1 MTEIPAGFKELLEE
15 SVPAE
20 RAETVVAALSAAPS
34 VSVRLNPAKLREC
47 PFPDAEKVPWSPYG
61 YLLKERPVFTLDPLF
76 HAGCYYV
83 QDTSAMFVGHVFREV
98 SAQLQPGCRVLDL
111 CAAPGGK
118 TTDLAASLREC
129 FGDRFS
135 LIANE
140 VMKNRFSVLRSNV
153 ETWGDPCIGTVSRDP
168 SAFGDEPA
176 FDAILADV
184 PCSGEGM
191 FRKDEQAVAEWSLK
205 TVEFCAARSRR
216 ILADIWP
223 TLRPGGILIYS
234 TCTFNHFENDDTVEW
249 IAEELGADVIT
260 PKEEILRSAQNDKY
274 QVTATKHGYVLLPGL
289 VPGEGQYVAA
299 LRKQYPDNISSLS
312 GRSNGT
318 FPVASAFISATGK
331 VPSPSGRNTA
341 GSPVAPLVN
350 VDRLTALHYLHGDA
364 IVLPPEAPIGP
375 VTIGYEGHALGPAKN
390 VGKRCNNLYPKN
402 KRIRM
407 DIR

>member
-1 MTEIPAGFKELLEE
+1 MTEIPVGFKELLKD
-15 SVPAE
+15 SVPQKWAGS
-20 RAETVVAALSAAPS
+20 VVEALSQAPS
-34 VSVRLNPAKLREC
+34 VSIRLNPSKLQEC
-47 PFPDAEKVPWSPYG
+47 PFPDAQRVPWSPYG

-118 TTDLAASLREC
+118 TTDLAASLRER

-135 LIANE
+135 LTANE
-140 VMKNRFSVLRSNV
+140 VMKNRYGVLRANV
-153 ETWGDPCIGTVSRDP
+153 ETWGDPCINTVSRDP
-168 SAFGDEPA
+168 SAFGNEPVY
-176 FDAILADV
+176 DAILADV

-191 FRKDEQAVAEWSLK
+191 FRKDEEAIADWSLK

-223 TLRPGGILIYS
+223 TLKPGGLLIYS
-234 TCTFNHFENDDTVEW
+234 TCTFNHFENDDTVAW
-249 IAEELGADVIT
+249 IAEELVADVIT
-260 PKEEILRSAQNDKY
+260 PKEEILRFAKNDKY

-299 LRKQYPDNISSLS
+299 LRKKGNADGIFS
-312 GRSNGT
+312 
-318 FPVASAFISATGK
+318 
-331 VPSPSGRNTA
+331 SPSRRVQPLPSA
-341 GSPVAPLVN
+341 ESAAPLVN

-390 VGKRCNNLYPKN
+390 LGKRCNNLYPKN